1 MIRLILTLLFIILF
15 LLLSIPILII
25 EWLIGKKN
33 RYAADISQLRIVQRA
48 FRGILFLCGTH
59 HRHRRRTCSK
69 RHRRTLRRQ
78 SPKLFRHRHYL
89 CQMPGTDRICR
100 KRFHVKSSS
109 ALALDETPLLPVFK
123 PRQRQRRIKNNPD
136 RNQPD
141 QVRYFHVHFPGRHA
155 PTGRRRNRPAS
166 L

>member
-33 RYAADISQLRIVQRA
+33 RYAADISQLNA
-48 FRGILFLCGTH
+48 GIQGNPLSVRNTY

-141 QVRYFHVHFPGRHA
+141 QVRYFHVHFPGRHT